1 MEVVAATPGGAP
13 FHDHDVREWSR
24 IDSITGA
31 LERARLETDHWS
43 ANTINSSHKY
53 GKVVD
58 SRARTDADGALH
70 QSARRQLEVF
80 SSEIP
85 GGRLQVIKTH
95 TVSSSKWSSSG
106 SSKDFE
112 NLQLSINPLDLSSQK
127 SKASV
132 GRTAVRRPPTRQR
145 TKEPLQPSSDLT
157 DHLRNAHITAA
168 TNLHRVSRLCHQIHE
183 SAVRQAFGR
192 RSPRPTI
199 SDRESGDGGVEIYE
213 IESVSSENNNSNS
226 NTVNGHTNLVRT
238 KSSSSDDIS
247 LIPEKDTNGNKSI
260 EDLEDLE
267 QLQTWRRTS
276 KIRRS
281 LQFPKQASKPSSP
294 KPVDLP
300 ESLGNVRKIREELE
314 KGRRLNTALRNNSVD
329 LDALDQILQS
339 ISSSSSDKASEDLD
353 LELSKKQKRN
363 SFVTVE
369 SIQEIKGR
377 LRKTSSPTNDIY
389 KVNGKDDD
397 PDDGIVTEETSPI
410 KENEMPLVENSRVRS
425 YVYGMEAL
433 LNKKPG
439 IGTGSL
445 ESRVKLIPTNK
456 NEDWYNRRKSYG
468 FEKVHNHNDS
478 QSSISLKNKN
488 FVESST
494 DSGICRSTEI
504 VVPVKKNGFKEN
516 EFSSDEQN
524 DLEQKYNE
532 YDNNSKHQL
541 GQVKRIASSFNQED
555 SSPTNKNENW
565 KKSHFDW
572 SNSPTEL
579 KSTTITIPISKNNNI
594 VDLSWNDTD
603 REQLKDIKRHS
614 IAVDES
620 KYVTRNNNNNSFRR
634 ISLALND
641 QVRPDDDDNNMRKT
655 KKVEFCKTEVHFAA
669 ESGKVNIVATDEKP
683 PPTQNFRR
691 RRRNSGSTME
701 DFNKNGLPLLHFGDT
716 TFEKPLFSNSE
727 DSPTDSLYENLQSRI
742 STNYGLVTVNSNN
755 AITTDISEEDKK
767 ELTESE
773 IKGILKN
780 KPNKPKPYHLGE
792 TVPFGENMSDEDSKW
807 GVRLRH
813 IEKPEVPIWKSTVT
827 VHNYNFVNQ
836 EKENEPEF
844 QKLLKN
850 LRPTRQTDYTSD
862 SEMKYFDGHNIT
874 NINNSINGRA
884 PSWPSPEKLEPSKEV
899 KGMEIKG
906 YSTKICLREGEAM
919 VVESD
924 GYEREKPSIRPRIEN
939 LRKDSKHLLNKSLVV
954 RIGKEDS
961 ALNHTLCSKMST
973 TEDRNNTT
981 TTTKITIDLSPSPPT
996 VVEKPFSYTKYQR
1009 SQPSSF
1015 KSTSLILNTI
1025 NNNGNNFKTAEKQ
1038 DSIPKELEALKK
1050 LYEDVQSDSDADKE
1064 VQYLLSRATTDSSL
1078 ENDNSSVL
1086 SGSWSKMKTYRN
1098 INSIKEA
1105 TTTRLGAKIEK
1116 DSLERLRQPEVMPQ
1130 TTKTQEI
1137 SRKQSTVNIIRSHL
1151 SPNPVRRT
1159 PISRPDLRPSEQL
1172 SSPSI
1177 VNKNKSVEV
1186 TKMTEKRSIENS
1198 NSNLEN
1204 RKVYPKPAD
1213 GIVLRTPK
1221 KSEMTYF
1228 GVNVSPK
1235 PVKKVSQAVIRKE
1248 NRLLEKPDLIQ
1259 HHKKS
1264 PSPIRKPYKSPS
1276 PIRKVHK
1283 SPSPVRRNQKSPSPT
1298 RNGRKSPT
1306 KNVSEPIYEN
1316 IKNKYGREFDS
1327 SILEELTKAADQILQ
1342 AVNGYTDE
1350 EVHNRLSSD
1359 DEDNSHKNRL
1369 ETILETKSMHQKS
1382 STTRQKVSNVKTK
1395 LNPTSPT
1402 SSIESLNRKKGTSEP
1417 KTKPC
1422 YEKHRRRT
1430 ERVEKTEKIEKV
1442 EQTSTK
1448 AANTRARRLQRASSR
1463 EALLRSNGSS
1473 SEDLPTK
1480 IEPPRKPRLIKK
1492 TKTTQLSMSNGIE
1505 MKKHPNTNVGRR
1517 KEDSGSKNGE
1527 ERILNSL
1534 PEIRHKTAISTI
1546 RSTSEKTARDRL
1558 KHKTEDVKRKTPQK
1572 RETVKSV
1579 TPSSRSEREKS
1590 SKQSPSLHKETVTHR
1605 ISTAYV
1611 PVCRNRSRNMHAR
1624 QQDTD
1629 CPCLCS

>member
-1 MEVVAATPGGAP
+1 MEVVASAPSGAP

-95 TVSSSKWSSSG
+95 TVSTSKWSSSG
-106 SSKDFE
+106 TSKDFE

-132 GRTAVRRPPTRQR
+132 GRTAIRRPPTRQR

-213 IESVSSENNNSNS
+213 IESVSSENNNSNNSNS

-339 ISSSSSDKASEDLD
+339 ISSSSSDKASEDQD
-353 LELSKKQKRN
+353 SELSKKQKRN

-397 PDDGIVTEETSPI
+397 PDDGIVTEETSHI

-516 EFSSDEQN
+516 EYSSDEQN
-524 DLEQKYNE
+524 DFEQKYNE

-565 KKSHFDW
+565 KKSLFDW
-572 SNSPTEL
+572 PNSSTEL

-594 VDLSWNDTD
+594 VDLSWNDAD

-641 QVRPDDDDNNMRKT
+641 QVRPDDDENNMRKT

-691 RRRNSGSTME
+691 RRRNSGPTME

-716 TFEKPLFSNSE
+716 SFEKPVFSNSE
-727 DSPTDSLYENLQSRI
+727 DSPTDSMYENLQARI
-742 STNYGLVTVNSNN
+742 PTNYGLVTVNSNN
-755 AITTDISEEDKK
+755 AITTEISEEDKK
-767 ELTESE
+767 ELTDSE

-780 KPNKPKPYHLGE
+780 KPSKPKPYHLGE

-850 LRPTRQTDYTSD
+850 LRPTRKTDYTSD
-862 SEMKYFDGHNIT
+862 SETKYFDGLNIT

-884 PSWPSPEKLEPSKEV
+884 PSWPTPEKIEPSKEV

-939 LRKDSKHLLNKSLVV
+939 LRKDS
-954 RIGKEDS
+954 
-961 ALNHTLCSKMST
+961 
-973 TEDRNNTT
+973 
-981 TTTKITIDLSPSPPT
+981 
-996 VVEKPFSYTKYQR
+996 
-1009 SQPSSF
+1009 
-1015 KSTSLILNTI
+1015 
-1025 NNNGNNFKTAEKQ
+1025 
-1038 DSIPKELEALKK
+1038 
-1050 LYEDVQSDSDADKE
+1050 
-1064 VQYLLSRATTDSSL
+1064 
-1078 ENDNSSVL
+1078 
-1086 SGSWSKMKTYRN
+1086 
-1098 INSIKEA
+1098 
-1105 TTTRLGAKIEK
+1105 
-1116 DSLERLRQPEVMPQ
+1116 LERLRQPEVLLQ

-1137 SRKQSTVNIIRSHL
+1137 ARKQHSTVNIIRSHL

-1177 VNKNKSVEV
+1177 VNKNKSIEV
-1186 TKMTEKRSIENS
+1186 TKITEKKSVENS
-1198 NSNLEN
+1198 SSNVEN

-1228 GVNVSPK
+1228 GVNISPK

-1264 PSPIRKPYKSPS
+1264 PSPIRKPYKSSS
-1276 PIRKVHK
+1276 PIRKVPK
-1283 SPSPVRRNQKSPSPT
+1283 SPSPVRRNEESPSPT

-1306 KNVSEPIYEN
+1306 KNLSEPIYEN

-1350 EVHNRLSSD
+1350 EVHNRLSSE

-1382 STTRQKVSNVKTK
+1382 STTRQKLSNVKTK

-1402 SSIESLNRKKGTSEP
+1402 SSIESLNRKKGTPEP
-1417 KTKPC
+1417 KIKPC

-1430 ERVEKTEKIEKV
+1430 ERVEKTEKIEKID
-1442 EQTSTK
+1442 QNTTK
-1448 AANTRARRLQRASSR
+1448 AANTKARRLQRASSR

-1480 IEPPRKPRLIKK
+1480 LEPPRKPRLIKK
-1492 TKTTQLSMSNGIE
+1492 TKTMQLSISNGIE

-1517 KEDSGSKNGE
+1517 KEDSGIKNGE

-1558 KHKTEDVKRKTPQK
+1558 KHKTEDVKRKTQQK
-1572 RETVKSV
+1572 KETVKSV

>member
-1 MEVVAATPGGAP
+1 
-13 FHDHDVREWSR
+13 R
-24 IDSITGA
+24 IAIVEYNLFYYFLHSQ
-31 LERARLETDHWS
+31 
-43 ANTINSSHKY
+43 
-53 GKVVD
+53 VVD

-836 EKENEPEF
+836 VN
-844 QKLLKN
+844 
-850 LRPTRQTDYTSD
+850 
-862 SEMKYFDGHNIT
+862 
-874 NINNSINGRA
+874 
-884 PSWPSPEKLEPSKEV
+884 
-899 KGMEIKG
+899 
-906 YSTKICLREGEAM
+906 
-919 VVESD
+919 
-924 GYEREKPSIRPRIEN
+924 
-939 LRKDSKHLLNKSLVV
+939 SKHLLNKSLVV

>member
-939 LRKDSKHLLNKSLVV
+939 LRKDS
-954 RIGKEDS
+954 
-961 ALNHTLCSKMST
+961 
-973 TEDRNNTT
+973 
-981 TTTKITIDLSPSPPT
+981 
-996 VVEKPFSYTKYQR
+996 
-1009 SQPSSF
+1009 
-1015 KSTSLILNTI
+1015 
-1025 NNNGNNFKTAEKQ
+1025 
-1038 DSIPKELEALKK
+1038 
-1050 LYEDVQSDSDADKE
+1050 
-1064 VQYLLSRATTDSSL
+1064 
-1078 ENDNSSVL
+1078 
-1086 SGSWSKMKTYRN
+1086 
-1098 INSIKEA
+1098 
-1105 TTTRLGAKIEK
+1105 
-1116 DSLERLRQPEVMPQ
+1116 LERLRQPEVMPQ

>member
-1 MEVVAATPGGAP
+1 MEVVAAAPGGAP

-95 TVSSSKWSSSG
+95 SVSTSKWSSSG
-106 SSKDFE
+106 TSKDFE

-132 GRTAVRRPPTRQR
+132 GRTAIRRPPTRQR

-213 IESVSSENNNSNS
+213 IESVSSENNNSNNINS

-339 ISSSSSDKASEDLD
+339 ISSSSSDKASEDQD
-353 LELSKKQKRN
+353 SELSKKQKRN

-397 PDDGIVTEETSPI
+397 PDDGIVTEETSRI

-516 EFSSDEQN
+516 EYSSDEQN
-524 DLEQKYNE
+524 DFEQKYNE
-532 YDNNSKHQL
+532 YDNSSKHQL

-565 KKSHFDW
+565 KKNLFDW
-572 SNSPTEL
+572 PNSSTEL

-620 KYVTRNNNNNSFRR
+620 KYVTKNNNNNSFRR

-641 QVRPDDDDNNMRKT
+641 QVRPDDDENNMRKT

-691 RRRNSGSTME
+691 RRRNSGPTMD

-727 DSPTDSLYENLQSRI
+727 DSPTDSMYENLQARI
-742 STNYGLVTVNSNN
+742 PTNYGLVTVNSNN
-755 AITTDISEEDKK
+755 AITNEISEEDKK
-767 ELTESE
+767 ELTDSE

-780 KPNKPKPYHLGE
+780 KPSKPKPYHLGE

-850 LRPTRQTDYTSD
+850 LRPTRKTDYTSD
-862 SEMKYFDGHNIT
+862 SETKYFDGLNIT

-884 PSWPSPEKLEPSKEV
+884 PSWPTPEKIEPSKEV

-939 LRKDSKHLLNKSLVV
+939 LRKDS
-954 RIGKEDS
+954 
-961 ALNHTLCSKMST
+961 
-973 TEDRNNTT
+973 
-981 TTTKITIDLSPSPPT
+981 
-996 VVEKPFSYTKYQR
+996 
-1009 SQPSSF
+1009 
-1015 KSTSLILNTI
+1015 
-1025 NNNGNNFKTAEKQ
+1025 
-1038 DSIPKELEALKK
+1038 
-1050 LYEDVQSDSDADKE
+1050 
-1064 VQYLLSRATTDSSL
+1064 
-1078 ENDNSSVL
+1078 
-1086 SGSWSKMKTYRN
+1086 
-1098 INSIKEA
+1098 
-1105 TTTRLGAKIEK
+1105 
-1116 DSLERLRQPEVMPQ
+1116 LERLRQPEVLPQ

-1137 SRKQSTVNIIRSHL
+1137 ARKQHSTVNIIRSHL

-1177 VNKNKSVEV
+1177 VNKNKSIEV
-1186 TKMTEKRSIENS
+1186 TKVTEKKSVENS
-1198 NSNLEN
+1198 SSSLEN

-1228 GVNVSPK
+1228 GVNISPK

-1276 PIRKVHK
+1276 PIRKVPK

-1306 KNVSEPIYEN
+1306 KNLSEPIYEN

-1350 EVHNRLSSD
+1350 EVHNRLSSE

-1382 STTRQKVSNVKTK
+1382 STTRQKLSNVKTK

-1402 SSIESLNRKKGTSEP
+1402 SSIESLNRKKGTPEP

-1430 ERVEKTEKIEKV
+1430 ERVEKTEKIEKI
-1442 EQTSTK
+1442 EQNTTK
-1448 AANTRARRLQRASSR
+1448 AANTKARRLQRASSR

-1480 IEPPRKPRLIKK
+1480 LEPPRKPRLIKK
-1492 TKTTQLSMSNGIE
+1492 TKTMQLSISNGIE

-1517 KEDSGSKNGE
+1517 KEDSGVKNGE

-1558 KHKTEDVKRKTPQK
+1558 KHKTEDVKRKTQQK
-1572 RETVKSV
+1572 KETVKSV